1 MKKIALLFLLFL
13 NLTAFGQNFFANG
26 IVTTSEGVPLS
37 YVNIG
42 IRGSRIGT
50 ISGPDGTFRFGV
62 ADTLVNDSVA
72 FSSVGYEEVRI
83 PVRDFNRKKI
93 TVVLN
98 EKVFALP
105 EVTVSPGKSKTRRL
119 GITGRT
125 PFVTTP
131 AISYQQDDIFEQGRL
146 IRLKEPA
153 KILDA
158 NIFLEGA
165 VTDSVRI
172 RLNIYALEGG
182 MPGSRI
188 VEKSVIRQFAGRKGW
203 LSFDLRDEAI
213 NLDGDFVVSFE
224 YLPAWEQKSDRRVQ
238 FGAKLGT
245 GDSFVRRNSLGS
257 WERIKGGG
265 SVIYVTVR
273 S

>member
-1 MKKIALLFLLFL
+1 MKRIALLFLLCFDL
-13 NLTAFGQNFFANG
+13 AAFGQDFFAAG
-26 IVTTSEGVPLS
+26 IVTTRDGTPLS

-50 ISGPDGTFRFGV
+50 ISGPDGTFRLGV
-62 ADTLVNDSVA
+62 PDTVMNDSLT
-72 FSSVGYEEVRI
+72 FSSVGYEVVRV

-93 TVVLN
+93 TVTLN
-98 EKVFALP
+98 EKVFTLP
-105 EVTVSPGKSKTRRL
+105 EVTVSVGKSKTRKL

-131 AISYQQDDIFEQGRL
+131 AISYRQDDIFEQGRL

-153 KILDA
+153 KVLDA

-165 VTDSVRI
+165 STDSVRI
-172 RLNIYALEGG
+172 RLNIYAAENGL
-182 MPGSRI
+182 PGSRI
-188 VEKSVIRQFAGRKGW
+188 VEKSIVRNFAGRKGW
-203 LSFDLRDEAI
+203 LAFDLRAEDI
-213 NLDGDFVVSFE
+213 YLDGDFVVSFE
-224 YLPAWEQKSDRRVQ
+224 YLPAWEQKSDRRVH